1 MRRKR
6 PVGPIIVRDDGTFT
20 INLQAHER
28 ETMLDLV
35 GQLETVLSGGPDD
48 ERLRRLYPTAY
59 NENPE
64 HDAEYQGCMREELTQ
79 SRAASIATVR
89 EMLSSDSPV
98 TENQLGAFMMVLNNL
113 RLILG
118 TLLDVNEDDDEPDET
133 DPLYGQ
139 WQLYGYLGWLLEWVI
154 SSLTGE

>member
-6 PVGPIIVRDDGTFT
+6 EVGPVTANDDGTYT
-20 INLQAHER
+20 INLQVHER

-35 GQLETVLSGGPDD
+35 SQLETVLSSGPDD

-64 HDAEYQGCMREELTQ
+64 HDAEYQGFMRDELTQ

-89 EMLSSDSPV
+89 EMLRSDSPV

-118 TLLDVNEDDDEPDET
+118 TLLDVNEDDDEPDDA

-154 SSLTGE
+154 SSLSEK

>member
-6 PVGPIIVRDDGTFT
+6 EQGPITASGDGTYT
-20 INLQAHER
+20 INLQDHER

-35 GQLETVLSGGPDD
+35 GQLETVLSSGLDD

-64 HDAEYQGCMREELTQ
+64 HDAEYQGFMRDELTQ

>member
-6 PVGPIIVRDDGTFT
+6 EQGPITASGDGTYT
-20 INLQAHER
+20 INLQDHER

-35 GQLETVLSGGPDD
+35 GQLETVLSSGLDD

-64 HDAEYQGCMREELTQ
+64 HDAEYQGFMRDELTQ

-154 SSLTGE
+154 SSLT

>member
-6 PVGPIIVRDDGTFT
+6 EQGPITASGDGTYT
-20 INLQAHER
+20 INLQDHER

-35 GQLETVLSGGPDD
+35 GQLETVLSSGLDD
-48 ERLRRLYPTAY
+48 ERLRRLYQTAY

-64 HDAEYQGCMREELTQ
+64 HDAEYQGFMRDELTQ

>member
-6 PVGPIIVRDDGTFT
+6 EVGPVTANDDGTYT
-20 INLQAHER
+20 INLQVHER

-35 GQLETVLSGGPDD
+35 SQLETVLSSGPDD

-64 HDAEYQGCMREELTQ
+64 HDAEYQGFMRDELTQ
-79 SRAASIATVR
+79 SRTASIATVR
-89 EMLSSDSPV
+89 EMLRSDSPV
-98 TENQLGAFMMVLNNL
+98 SENQLGAFMMVLNNL

-154 SSLTGE
+154 SSLSEK